1 MYTYRLYIHPDHTYI
16 HTVRTRCPT
25 RVHIHMR
32 RTDELAE
39 YKQWTMDLLTN
50 IAKEIYEWEKK
61 IFSEYDLKLI

>member
-1 MYTYRLYIHPDHTYI
+1 
-16 HTVRTRCPT
+16 
-25 RVHIHMR
+25 MR